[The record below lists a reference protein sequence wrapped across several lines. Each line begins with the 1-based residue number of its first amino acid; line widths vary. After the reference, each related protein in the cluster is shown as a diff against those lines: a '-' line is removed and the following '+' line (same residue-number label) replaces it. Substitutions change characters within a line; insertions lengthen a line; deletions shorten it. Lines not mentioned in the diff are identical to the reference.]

1 MEAVCLKAAKVSQ
14 MGKRWFRSVLLWQQR
29 ERQKRNGEE
38 VVKEMAALGF
48 GETWCR
54 AQLS

>member
-1 MEAVCLKAAKVSQ
+1 MEAVCLKAANVSQ

-38 VVKEMAALGF
+38 VVKEIGV
-48 GETWCR
+48 W
-54 AQLS
+54 